1 MLLSLYKKYYRSF
14 HRYITTFFQKI
25 NGEIHHVYRYNKSPK
40 FVVIGYGENITPNE
54 ETTFKS
60 LIKANSL
67 NLNFKDYETFIVN
80 DISKIKETLE
90 NLSRS
95 SWF

>member
-1 MLLSLYKKYYRSF
+1 M
-14 HRYITTFFQKI
+14 
-25 NGEIHHVYRYNKSPK
+25 
-40 FVVIGYGENITPNE
+40 VIGYGENITPSE
-54 ETTFKS
+54 ETTFKA

-67 NLNFKDYETFIVN
+67 NLNFKDYKTFIVN

-90 NLSRS
+90 NLSRN

>member
-1 MLLSLYKKYYRSF
+1 MGEYY
-14 HRYITTFFQKI
+14 
-25 NGEIHHVYRYNKSPK
+25 
-40 FVVIGYGENITPNE
+40 PNE

>member
-1 MLLSLYKKYYRSF
+1 MLLSLYKNIIDRS
-14 HRYITTFFQKI
+14 IGILLPFFQKI

-67 NLNFKDYETFIVN
+67 NLNFKGYETFIVN

-90 NLSRS
+90 NLSCS